1 MTDRDASRDET
12 VEEQADR
19 KFNGLLQELRVSQTG
34 IQLLFAFLLILAF
47 QNRFTDIGAFERTV
61 YVVTIIC
68 CSTATILLIAPV
80 AVHRAM
86 SGQHR
91 KDEVVTISS
100 RYAQAGLGFLGLSM
114 VGALILAL
122 DATLDR
128 VWAVV
133 IAFIVGVGVAA
144 VWLVRPRALAARAGD
159 RLR

>member
-1 MTDRDASRDET
+1 M
-12 VEEQADR
+12 
-19 KFNGLLQELRVSQTG
+19 
-34 IQLLFAFLLILAF
+34 
-47 QNRFTDIGAFERTV
+47 
-61 YVVTIIC
+61 VTIIC

-144 VWLVRPRALAARAGD
+144 VWLVHPRTLAARADD
-159 RLR
+159 RLS